1 MQRRDTVLVVDDS
14 PDSLNFLTDALEDGG
29 LTVLVALSGSAALSL
44 VDRVQPDI
52 ILMDA
57 VMPGIDGFETCRLLK
72 ANKSFIDL
80 PIIFMTGLSET
91 EHIIHGF
98 EAGGV
103 DYVTKPIVPDEL
115 IARVQ
120 RHIGN
125 ARIARNARA
134 ALDATGRFLIAVDR
148 AGRTVWC
155 TPQAGQLL
163 AGRED
168 GGSGGSFDLS
178 TEVSRLLRDL
188 GEPSTN
194 PAPVSLHLGSRS
206 LRISYVGQV
215 GADEILL
222 RLSSEEMGDE
232 MQLLQKRWGLTL
244 REAEVLLW
252 VGRGKSNRE
261 VAEILSVSHRT
272 INKHLDQI
280 YTKLGVENRTAAAA
294 MVARALDGR

>member
-29 LTVLVALSGSAALSL
+29 LTVLVALNGNAALSL

-52 ILMDA
+52 VLMDA
-57 VMPGIDGFETCRLLK
+57 VMPGLDGFETCRLLK
-72 ANKSFIDL
+72 ANRAFVDL
-80 PIIFMTGLSET
+80 PVIFMTGLSET

-115 IARVQ
+115 IARMQ
-120 RHIGN
+120 RHLGN

-134 ALDATGRFLIAVDR
+134 ALDATGRFLIAVDH
-148 AGRTVWC
+148 AGRTIWC
-155 TPQAGQLL
+155 TPQAGQLI
-163 AGRED
+163 AGAA
-168 GGSGGSFDLS
+168 GGTQSDVFTLPDD
-178 TEVSRLLRDL
+178 VSRWLHDLRQPGASIASIRVQIGGRAL
-188 GEPSTN
+188 Q
-194 PAPVSLHLGSRS
+194 V
-206 LRISYVGQV
+206 SYVGQV
-215 GADEILL
+215 GTDEILL
-222 RLSSEEMGDE
+222 RLSSDE
-232 MQLLQKRWGLTL
+232 MRDDMLTVQKRLSLTA

-261 VAEILSVSHRT
+261 IAAILAVSHRT
-272 INKHLDQI
+272 INKHLDQV

-294 MVARALDGR
+294 VVSRVLDGR